1 MALRTIA
8 IIDQALQ
15 IVLLLDDLWGH
26 HPDLLL
32 QVVHQEQAEQVAV
45 EEEDNCFNNSIKKE
59 AVQ

>member
-1 MALRTIA
+1 MEPRTIA

-32 QVVHQEQAEQVAV
+32 QVVHQEQAEQVAE
-45 EEEDNCFNNSIKKE
+45 EEEDNFI
-59 AVQ
+59 QFFTT